1 VLPEL
6 PLLTAKKAAR
16 QADKADSRSPSETGL
31 SFFAAFSFAVDDY
44 LAALRRELKSEG
56 SIALYERHLGK
67 LGLFLSEKGLFSLA
81 DVTSEVVTAFRDHEL
96 ARERRRPGGGALA
109 ATTLAL
115 EVTILRGFFR
125 HLQRRGLVLLDP
137 AVDLQAPRRP
147 HTLPKDIPSARQM
160 KSLVLSVDTR
170 TPLGKRDRA
179 ILELLYSSGLRNAE
193 LCGLTRGHVDL
204 ERRTVFVEKGKG
216 GKDRLVPMGKKAAE
230 ALAAYIAVFPRL
242 TLGET
247 KGETLGETK
256 GQTKGALFLNRAG
269 GRLGGDDLRRILSR
283 SGKKARLS
291 VRATPHTLRHAC
303 ATHLLRGGAGI
314 RQIQT
319 LLGHASLSATE
330 IYTKVET
337 SDLKRMLDK
346 HHPRSEP
353 EGQGEKRVG
362 AHEAPLSPRP

>member
-1 VLPEL
+1 
-6 PLLTAKKAAR
+6 
-16 QADKADSRSPSETGL
+16 
-31 SFFAAFSFAVDDY
+31 
-44 LAALRRELKSEG
+44 
-56 SIALYERHLGK
+56 
-67 LGLFLSEKGLFSLA
+67 
-81 DVTSEVVTAFRDHEL
+81 
-96 ARERRRPGGGALA
+96 
-109 ATTLAL
+109 
-115 EVTILRGFFR
+115 
-125 HLQRRGLVLLDP
+125 
-137 AVDLQAPRRP
+137 
-147 HTLPKDIPSARQM
+147 M
-160 KSLVLSVDTR
+160 KSLVMSIDTR

-193 LCGLTRGHVDL
+193 LCGLGRGHVDL

-247 KGETLGETK
+247 HGE
-256 GQTKGALFLNRAG
+256 TKGALFLNRAG

-291 VRATPHTLRHAC
+291 VKATPHTLRHAC

-319 LLGHASLSATE
+319 LLGHASLRATE

-337 SDLKRMLDK
+337 SDLKRMLDE

-353 EGQGEKRVG
+353 EGQGQGVERVG
-362 AHEAPLSPRP
+362 ARGEKGVERGEAPPLSPRP